1 MEFKENNS
9 NNNSA
14 FITTEDSNDGSKI
27 LKNIKSSQSLN
38 KLKLNKT
45 KPLAI
50 LSIEEM
56 PGNHMLLSPI
66 EKLADVQ
73 SYFGS
78 LKSKK
83 QVNK

>member
-1 MEFKENNS
+1 MEFKENNTNS

-27 LKNIKSSQSLN
+27 LKNNINSKSLN
-38 KLKLNKT
+38 KLKLNKP

-66 EKLADVQ
+66 EKLVDV
-73 SYFGS
+73 
-78 LKSKK
+78 
-83 QVNK
+83 